1 MTDRNRSRNYYER
14 DRSYSRD
21 KSRKYYDKN
30 KSCRRD
36 RSPRYYKN
44 NYEREY
50 YTFQDHGNRRQYKKS
65 YNDKHREEN
74 HKYKRSR
81 DYYED
86 VYEHQYNRD
95 EYEHQYKDESCH
107 MPPHFQ
113 VQSTFVNHC
122 DTYMVIHPCMIQN
135 DSFSKT
141 NQ

>member
-1 MTDRNRSRNYYER
+1 MKEIGPIAGINHKNTMIRISHAEGTDHQDIIKIIKKRDYY
-14 DRSYSRD
+14 
-21 KSRKYYDKN
+21 N
-30 KSCRRD
+30 
-36 RSPRYYKN
+36 
-44 NYEREY
+44 
-50 YTFQDHGNRRQYKKS
+50 TFQDHGNRRQYKKS

-95 EYEHQYKDESCH
+95 EYEHQYKNESCH

-122 DTYMVIHPCMIQN
+122 DTYMVILPCMIQN
-135 DSFSKT
+135 DSFLKT